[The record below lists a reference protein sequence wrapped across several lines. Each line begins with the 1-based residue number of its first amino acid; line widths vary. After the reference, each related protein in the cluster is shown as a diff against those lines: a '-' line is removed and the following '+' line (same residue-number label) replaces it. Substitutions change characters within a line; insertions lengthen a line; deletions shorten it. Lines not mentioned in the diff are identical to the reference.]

1 MENVMIRITEDNYVL
16 KKLFPNKDIV
26 SLNEVIYEL
35 ETLYFEKASMIDKL
49 PEYVIDGVE
58 EEIDMYED
66 LRLRSDIKSCC

>member
-16 KKLFPNKDIV
+16 KRLFPNKDIV

-49 PEYVIDGVE
+49 PEYVIDGIE

-66 LRLRSDIKSCC
+66 LRLRSDIKRT

>member
-58 EEIDMYED
+58 EEIGMYED
-66 LRLRSDIKSCC
+66 LRLRSDIKRT

>member
-16 KKLFPNKDIV
+16 KRLFPNKDIV

-49 PEYVIDGVE
+49 PEYVIDGIE

-66 LRLRSDIKSCC
+66 LRLRSDIKRA

>member
-16 KKLFPNKDIV
+16 KRLFPNKDIV

-66 LRLRSDIKSCC
+66 LRLRSDIKRT

>member
-16 KKLFPNKDIV
+16 KRLFPNKDIV

-35 ETLYFEKASMIDKL
+35 ETLYFEKASMVDKL
-49 PEYVIDGVE
+49 PEYVIDGIE

-66 LRLRSDIKSCC
+66 LRLRSDIKRA

>member
-66 LRLRSDIKSCC
+66 LRLRSDIKRT

>member
-66 LRLRSDIKSCC
+66 LRLRSDIKRA

>member
-35 ETLYFEKASMIDKL
+35 ETLYFEKASMIDKV

-66 LRLRSDIKSCC
+66 LRLRSDIKRT